1 MRPTHVDARSER
13 GLALIIVLLLMAVL
27 SGLATG
33 FAMNGRVEASM
44 ALNETYYAGTRA
56 AAEAG
61 INRATAAIRLVTTLH
76 LLKGQDGVEGTADD
90 GDIGFLLTGTPPYA
104 LGDPTGS
111 YSYTIEIVDDDDPNV
126 FPGLS
131 ADQLDAMCVDVPV
144 PCAED
149 GTGATDTNNRLVL
162 RATGF
167 GPSNTRVTVSRML
180 LPTIEPIPGSMV
192 NPAILVDGDVAVDGN
207 IGLLSTNGNGS
218 IHSNGDM
225 TISGNS
231 ATIQGDAT
239 ASGDLTITSNN
250 LEIEGEMGGGYASVN
265 VPTKRAS
272 DYMTI
277 ADFKLGSD
285 GAVVNAVTN
294 AILCAAP
301 CLTGWGGWTST
312 APVLGGERE
321 WRIAG
326 NTVSEGSFYVEGKV
340 SISGSP
346 KGAGNAALNVSL
358 ITTSSISV
366 TGNPKFKPDASGN
379 PEKVLFV
386 TDGDLQL
393 QGTGLYD
400 YTDVE
405 GQIFVAEQI
414 HTQGSWQFR
423 GRIIVQNDTNIHD
436 EVTENSIGGTP
447 DVTYNGT
454 LPGYEIPPTVDYTY
468 NITGWIEQ

>member
-1 MRPTHVDARSER
+1 MKTMPVDIRSER
-13 GLALIIVLLLMAVL
+13 GIALIVVLLLMAVL

-33 FAMNGRVEASM
+33 FAMNGKVESSM

-61 INRATAAIRLVTTLH
+61 INRATAAIRLVKDIH
-76 LLKGQDGVEGTADD
+76 LLTGEDGVAGTADD
-90 GDIGFLLTGTPPYA
+90 GDLGFLMTGASPYP
-104 LGDPTGS
+104 LGDPTDS
-111 YSYTIEIVDDDDPNV
+111 YSYTVQVIDDDDPV
-126 FPGLS
+126 FFPGLS
-131 ADQLDAMCVDVPV
+131 ADQLDAMCNDVPV
-144 PCAED
+144 PCTED
-149 GTGATDTNNRLVL
+149 GNGSTDKNNRLIL

-167 GPSNTRVTVSRML
+167 GPSNTQVTVSRMI
-180 LPTIEPIPGSMV
+180 LPEIIPIPGSMV
-192 NPAILVDGDVAVDGN
+192 NPAILVDGDVEVDGN
-207 IGLLSTNGNGS
+207 IGLLSTTGNGS

-239 ASGDLTITSNN
+239 ASGELTVTSNN
-250 LEIEGEMGGGYASVN
+250 LEVEGEMGGGYSSIN
-265 VPTKRAS
+265 VPTKRAA
-272 DYMTI
+272 DYMAI
-277 ADFKLGSD
+277 ADYKLLANGS
-285 GAVVNAVTN
+285 VFRVSTN
-294 AILCAAP
+294 STVCAAP

-312 APVLGGERE
+312 APLLGGERT
-321 WRIAG
+321 WTVSG
-326 NTVSEGSFYVEGKV
+326 NTVTEGSFYIEGKV

-346 KGAGNAALNVSL
+346 KGPGNSALAVSL
-358 ITTSSISV
+358 LATSSISV
-366 TGNPKFKPDASGN
+366 TGNPQFKPDASGN

-386 TDGDLQL
+386 TDGDLHL

-400 YTDVE
+400 YTNVE

-423 GRIIVQNDTNIHD
+423 GRIIVQNDTSTHN
-436 EVTENSIGGTP
+436 EVTSNSIGGTP

-454 LPGYEIPPTVDYTY
+454 LPGYEIPPTLDYTY